1 MVSASDGIAEVKAF
15 LAELNLSDY
24 LDKLVDEGYDDLR
37 SVRTLTEQDLLEVG
51 FKRGHCKRLLAAVQE
66 EQERHA
72 AQKASAGVA
81 AAAAA
86 ASAASSTSSAAAV
99 QAPSAPPA
107 PIVPAWNFDQII
119 IPPKFAASFSD
130 LCENGLLCWRI
141 VDEITEKGKREE
153 RVLAITTHFFF
164 ICSLEAEILTSLWVQ
179 DIDRLFVQERASH
192 QGNSFVIGVRPQAHA
207 KEPSVIIVLRTDK
220 RNPINDG
227 QHAVAAV
234 QHVHTI
240 ATRGA
245 GTLPVMRLDATTD
258 IRRYPELGSLAK
270 PAGYLDPVA
279 KLQKWR
285 ATGKWPGVKNGSSPP
300 ASGEA
305 APKSEKK
312 VSFAG
317 EQKLVLCQT
326 AKRLEWW
333 VKGVME
339 IAQVEEVAYDEAALK
354 VTVSGASR
362 VFSVVLDERKAQ
374 HVLHNTRKLCSYTK
388 VPLRGLQKDRPAKP
402 AVAQEVVFTD
412 EDGDSC
418 TFINNDGT
426 MQVWANG
433 KLELP
438 NVTLLTHKDGSL
450 SIGKYE
456 LKIVDPPAGPE
467 RRGRL
472 THLAHLCT
480 ACSVKAVGLPIAQ
493 AGMQPQTEPLSK
505 EEAQEEEIRRLRQE
519 LQHLQ
524 RQRERRRAGS
534 AKSSDSVSTS
544 GSQLSN
550 GSWRHDPYGG
560 SEPDIN
566 SNSFN
571 STPSSTFSSSAGS
584 RKDVYG
590 HISPHA
596 TRSRAM
602 TGSTVESEHAPPTLL
617 SSCSEYPGHEPPN
630 FTPGSSLL
638 SLTLEAS
645 SGGGASSEPAHP
657 LQTSPGTQPQPPMHA
672 QPAKTAHVDAAAAA
686 AQQQQ
691 QQQQ

>member
-81 AAAAA
+81 AAAAS
-86 ASAASSTSSAAAV
+86 SAASSTSSAAVV

-107 PIVPAWNFDQII
+107 PVVPAWNFDQII

-141 VDEITEKGKREE
+141 VDEITEKGKKEE

-207 KEPSVIIVLRTDK
+207 KEPSVIVVLRTDK

-258 IRRYPELGSLAK
+258 IRRYSELGSLAK

-285 ATGKWPGVKNGSSPP
+285 TTGKWPGVKNGSSPP
-300 ASGEA
+300 AAGEA

-362 VFSVVLDERKAQ
+362 VFSVVLDVCSGFSCFVPFCPVHSHTGAQ
-374 HVLHNTRKLCSYTK
+374 GAARASQHPQAVQLHEGAAEGAAEGPLGQASHRTGSRLHGRGRRLVHVHQQRWNDAGLGQWEARGTLFSLLGVVVAGFC
-388 VPLRGLQKDRPAKP
+388 VPCAQSLQPP
-402 AVAQEVVFTD
+402 PTTQ
-412 EDGDSC
+412 
-418 TFINNDGT
+418 
-426 MQVWANG
+426 
-433 KLELP
+433 LP

-480 ACSVKAVGLPIAQ
+480 GMSVWPSFCCLAHPF
-493 AGMQPQTEPLSK
+493 PTPL
-505 EEAQEEEIRRLRQE
+505 
-519 LQHLQ
+519 H
-524 RQRERRRAGS
+524 
-534 AKSSDSVSTS
+534 
-544 GSQLSN
+544 
-550 GSWRHDPYGG
+550 
-560 SEPDIN
+560 
-566 SNSFN
+566 
-571 STPSSTFSSSAGS
+571 STP
-584 RKDVYG
+584 
-590 HISPHA
+590 
-596 TRSRAM
+596 
-602 TGSTVESEHAPPTLL
+602 
-617 SSCSEYPGHEPPN
+617 
-630 FTPGSSLL
+630 
-638 SLTLEAS
+638 
-645 SGGGASSEPAHP
+645 
-657 LQTSPGTQPQPPMHA
+657 TQL
-672 QPAKTAHVDAAAAA
+672 AA
-686 AQQQQ
+686 
-691 QQQQ
+691 